1 LPIPWTSRAAVVW
14 TDVSNTG
21 LCRHRLPR
29 RIASNCIPLLG
40 DKRDGVDL
48 DACPKQKAGDLDCG
62 RCGWIIRE
70 DLAADLGEFGIGR
83 KVREVDLDAR
93 DLVQVSVELAQ

>member
-1 LPIPWTSRAAVVW
+1 MGGLTTWRSIAMYRSGGIPEQKQQGTAGDGVRS
-14 TDVSNTG
+14 
-21 LCRHRLPR
+21 
-29 RIASNCIPLLG
+29 LLG

-62 RCGWIIRE
+62 RCGWIMGE

-93 DLVQVSVELAQ
+93 DLVHVSVKLAQ